1 MFEIFRYKVKIK
13 LGPYVEDK
21 RSLVILGLKPML
33 LACSEGLLSIR
44 VKKAMCQ
51 LCVAL
56 ADHEY
61 IDVEGGN
68 NVIVFL
74 VKNLVVQEGETVN
87 FHIFNNFHVK
97 FQFSKF
103 HLALTFLIF

>member
-1 MFEIFRYKVKIK
+1 M
-13 LGPYVEDK
+13 EDK

-33 LACSEGLLSIR
+33 LAGSEGLLSIR

-68 NVIVFL
+68 NVIIFL
-74 VKNLVVQEGETVN
+74 VKNLIVQDGETVS
-87 FHIFNNFHVK
+87 FHISSFLYEIYFMKTERIIFTFNLFIIGK
-97 FQFSKF
+97 KR
-103 HLALTFLIF
+103 LIS

>member
-1 MFEIFRYKVKIK
+1 MD
-13 LGPYVEDK
+13 DK

-33 LACSEGLLSIR
+33 LAGSEGLLSIR

-68 NVIVFL
+68 NVIIFL
-74 VKNLVVQEGETVN
+74 VKNLIVQDGEMVN
-87 FHIFNNFHVK
+87 F
-97 FQFSKF
+97 QLSSFSY
-103 HLALTFLIF
+103 

>member
-1 MFEIFRYKVKIK
+1 
-13 LGPYVEDK
+13 
-21 RSLVILGLKPML
+21 ML
-33 LACSEGLLSIR
+33 LAGSEGLLSIR

-68 NVIVFL
+68 NVIIFL
-74 VKNLVVQEGETVN
+74 VKNLIVQDGETVN
-87 FHIFNNFHVK
+87 FHLFNIEIYLYEK
-97 FQFSKF
+97 KIILS
-103 HLALTFLIF
+103 LFL